1 MNRSGCECER
11 EVVDALR
18 TGLWTA
24 KLNGHVESC
33 DLCRETRRVAESLLH
48 YAASLQVEQVP
59 AAAGEIWRRAQMER
73 QAMILK
79 RATRPLIFMRLLSLG
94 CVAVFAAWLLHG
106 LSRLGYREILHGWAF
121 GDILPGVAIAVL
133 CIAAGAFYMLHER
146 KQQGAFDGV
155 S

>member
-24 KLNGHVESC
+24 DLNGHIESC
-33 DLCRETRRVAESLLH
+33 DSCRETKRVAESLLH
-48 YAASLQVEQVP
+48 YAASLRVEQVP
-59 AAAGEIWRRAQMER
+59 AAADEIWRRAQMER

-94 CVAVFAAWLLHG
+94 CVVAFAAWLLHG
-106 LSRLGYREILHGWAF
+106 LSRFDYREILHGWAL

-133 CIAAGAFYMLHER
+133 CIAAGAFYMLHEG
-146 KQQGAFDGV
+146 KQQGAFNVV